1 MCSVFDAS
9 LLARHGDLSYDAAN
23 IIDEASLSKEA
34 YHHAKLVLQD
44 LKKSIRE
51 INEKTVMAED
61 DPKRKKKSAS
71 PAERYLPPKQA
82 ITKGRPKR
90 LKSSKENAKKKDR
103 LCRGCGKRGV
113 AHDRRNCPGLDKRIS
128 SILSLG
134 RASSL
139 EIRLVLQVEGGGRV
153 ELNST
158 VFGSDK
164 EGTGAWSVSR
174 GVDTLAAI
182 GVVAG
187 FEGAIESGLWREAF
201 GVGEI

>member
-1 MCSVFDAS
+1 MAKVGSIKVQF
-9 LLARHGDLSYDAAN
+9 
-23 IIDEASLSKEA
+23 SKT
-34 YHHAKLVLQD
+34 
-44 LKKSIRE
+44 
-51 INEKTVMAED
+51 EKGFVV
-61 DPKRKKKSAS
+61 
-71 PAERYLPPKQA
+71 
-82 ITKGRPKR
+82 
-90 LKSSKENAKKKDR
+90 SKVGA
-103 LCRGCGKRGV
+103 GIF
-113 AHDRRNCPGLDKRIS
+113 PRIS